1 MAWYSLGSK
10 WSIQLGIWTIH
21 GQCPNRASED
31 FCVLGLTIGTSNRV
45 VSTRTMAR

>member
-10 WSIQLGIWTIH
+10 WSIQLGIWTIQ

-31 FCVLGLTIGTSNRV
+31 FCIPVLTIGTSNRV
-45 VSTRTMAR
+45 VSTRNTAH